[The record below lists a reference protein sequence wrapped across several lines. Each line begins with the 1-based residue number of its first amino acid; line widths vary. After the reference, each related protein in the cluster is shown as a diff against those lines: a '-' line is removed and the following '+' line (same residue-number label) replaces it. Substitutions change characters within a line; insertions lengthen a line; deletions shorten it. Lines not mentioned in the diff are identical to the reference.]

1 MHAICQTS
9 APLDFACVPQLQQC
23 QPDFQSVP
31 ALQSSFQEQAPT
43 QYASWQTS
51 VLQSQPNALHQQL
64 SGPRCLFQQKQAQ
77 ESFQQVQQQPPASQA
92 GLNPT
97 MSAEQFENFQSQS
110 ALQFHHTVCY

>member
-9 APLDFACVPQLQQC
+9 APLDFACVPQLQQG
-23 QPDFQSVP
+23 QTEFQSAP

-51 VLQSQPNALHQQL
+51 VFQSPTQDA
-64 SGPRCLFQQKQAQ
+64 RCLF
-77 ESFQQVQQQPPASQA
+77 QA

-97 MSAEQFENFQSQS
+97 MPAEQFDNFQSQS